1 MRLRIAVRTKSVRRI
16 IMRLSAPKQAVFCIS
31 VILIILGLVASLV
44 AIPVVSGINNWIAF
58 AGGVL
63 LSLGCLL
70 KGF

>member
-1 MRLRIAVRTKSVRRI
+1 
-16 IMRLSAPKQAVFCIS
+16 MRLSAPKQAVFCVS

-44 AIPVVSGINNWIAF
+44 VIPAISGISHWIAF